1 MKLNR
6 KAIAASAVGL
16 GLAAALTACGPSEDS
31 SSQDSKDKAAVEQQ
45 TNQRGG
51 AYVPKNHVEFNNY
64 NKAQELYDSP
74 NTIIW
79 CSASFPN
86 DNAPLFT
93 VPIRGKL
100 TSSSVSLFPSEVAGA
115 GGQSGWTYTPEQ
127 KSVDGMY
134 HGNPPAYRYGFTPG
148 GEYVD
153 FFGLET
159 FCTTQPTKFQ
169 REKTEISLSV
179 DPGLADAQKRAQEA
193 LAKGDV
199 AGAQKILEGATP
211 R

>member
-1 MKLNR
+1 MKL
-6 KAIAASAVGL
+6 KHKVIASVMAL
-16 GLAAALTACGPSEDS
+16 GLAGTMTACAGASDPAVQSD
-31 SSQDSKDKAAVEQQ
+31 QDKVNKQVD
-45 TNQRGG
+45 QRGG
-51 AYVPKNHVEFNNY
+51 AYIPKNNVEFNNY
-64 NKAQELYDSP
+64 NQAQELYDSP

-86 DNAPLFT
+86 DSSPLFT

-100 TSSSVSLFPSEVAGA
+100 TSSSVSYFR
-115 GGQSGWTYTPEQ
+115 GQERLDRNTDPWTAESR
-127 KSVDGMY
+127 SVDGMY
-134 HGNPPAYRYGFTPG
+134 HGSPPPYRYGFTPG

-193 LAKGDV
+193 LAKGDT